1 MTLDAAGI
9 QAIAAV
15 GALMLAMITLIGGW
29 TYWLVRDAERN
40 LRTEMSFHRE
50 ELRLYREEMDRL
62 REDMREQLQRMREEM
77 DRLRED
83 MRRDM
88 DRFREDMREEM
99 DRLRED
105 MREESARIRDDMQL
119 IRDELRRN
127 HREVLTLLEGHTHDA
142 GGNAMFRRLPDA
154 ADS

>member
-1 MTLDAAGI
+1 MIITLDAAGI

-15 GALMLAMITLIGGW
+15 GAPMLVLIGGW

-50 ELRLYREEMDRL
+50 ELRLYREEMERL
-62 REDMREQLQRMREEM
+62 REDMDRSRADMRENM
-77 DRLRED
+77 DRIRED
-83 MRRDM
+83 M
-88 DRFREDMREEM
+88 
-99 DRLRED
+99 
-105 MREESARIRDDMQL
+105 
-119 IRDELRRN
+119 RRN

-142 GGNAMFRRLPDA
+142 DGNAVFRRLPDA

>member
-62 REDMREQLQRMREEM
+62 REDMRRE
-77 DRLRED
+77 
-83 MRRDM
+83 M

-99 DRLRED
+99 GRFRED
-105 MREESARIRDDMQL
+105 MREETARIRQDM
-119 IRDELRRN
+119 DRN

-142 GGNAMFRRLPDA
+142 DGNAVFRRLPDA
-154 ADS
+154 ADG

>member
-9 QAIAAV
+9 QAIAAG

-50 ELRLYREEMDRL
+50 ELRLYRE
-62 REDMREQLQRMREEM
+62 QL
-77 DRLRED
+77 
-83 MRRDM
+83 
-88 DRFREDMREEM
+88 DRFREDM
-99 DRLRED
+99 DRIRED
-105 MREESARIRDDMQL
+105 M
-119 IRDELRRN
+119 RRN
-127 HREVLTLLEGHTHDA
+127 HREVLTLMEGHTHAAD
-142 GGNAMFRRLPDA
+142 GNAVFRRLPDA

>member
-50 ELRLYREEMDRL
+50 ELRLYREEMDRF
-62 REDMREQLQRMREEM
+62 REDIREEMDRFREDIREEMQRMREEM
-77 DRLRED
+77 REETARIRED
-83 MRRDM
+83 M
-88 DRFREDMREEM
+88 
-99 DRLRED
+99 
-105 MREESARIRDDMQL
+105 S
-119 IRDELRRN
+119 RN

-142 GGNAMFRRLPDA
+142 DGNAVFRRLPDA

>member
-1 MTLDAAGI
+1 MTLDVAGI

-40 LRTEMSFHRE
+40 LRTEMSFHHE

-62 REDMREQLQRMREEM
+62 REDMREQLQRMREDM

-88 DRFREDMREEM
+88 DRF
-99 DRLRED
+99 RED

>member
-62 REDMREQLQRMREEM
+62 REDMRREMDRFREDIREEMDRFREDIREEMQRMREEM
-77 DRLRED
+77 REEAARIRED
-83 MRRDM
+83 MG
-88 DRFREDMREEM
+88 
-99 DRLRED
+99 
-105 MREESARIRDDMQL
+105 
-119 IRDELRRN
+119 RN

-142 GGNAMFRRLPDA
+142 DGNAVFRRLPDA

>member
-50 ELRLYREEMDRL
+50 ELRLYRGEMGRFREDIRQEMDHFRGDMREDMNRI
-62 REDMREQLQRMREEM
+62 REDMRQETARI
-77 DRLRED
+77 RED
-83 MRRDM
+83 MN
-88 DRFREDMREEM
+88 
-99 DRLRED
+99 
-105 MREESARIRDDMQL
+105 
-119 IRDELRRN
+119 RN
-127 HREVLTLLEGHTHDA
+127 HREVPTLMEGHTHDA
-142 GGNAMFRRLPDA
+142 DGNAAFRRLPDA
-154 ADS
+154 ADG

>member
-62 REDMREQLQRMREEM
+62 REDMRREMDRFREDIREEMQRMREEM
-77 DRLRED
+77 REEAARIRED
-83 MRRDM
+83 MG
-88 DRFREDMREEM
+88 
-99 DRLRED
+99 
-105 MREESARIRDDMQL
+105 
-119 IRDELRRN
+119 RN

-142 GGNAMFRRLPDA
+142 DGNAVFRRLPDA

>member
-50 ELRLYREEMDRL
+50 ELRLYREGLDRI
-62 REDMREQLQRMREEM
+62 REDMREQMQRMREE
-77 DRLRED
+77 
-83 MRRDM
+83 M

-99 DRLRED
+99 SRFRED
-105 MREESARIRDDMQL
+105 MREETARIREDM
-119 IRDELRRN
+119 DRN

-142 GGNAMFRRLPDA
+142 DGNAVFRRLPDA

>member
-62 REDMREQLQRMREEM
+62 REDMRRE
-77 DRLRED
+77 
-83 MRRDM
+83 M

-99 DRLRED
+99 GRFRED
-105 MREESARIRDDMQL
+105 MREETARIRQDM
-119 IRDELRRN
+119 DRN

-142 GGNAMFRRLPDA
+142 DGNAVFRRLPDA

>member
-62 REDMREQLQRMREEM
+62 REDM

-83 MRRDM
+83 MRREM
-88 DRFREDMREEM
+88 DRFREDIREEMQRMREEM
-99 DRLRED
+99 REEAARIRED
-105 MREESARIRDDMQL
+105 MS
-119 IRDELRRN
+119 RN

-142 GGNAMFRRLPDA
+142 DGNAVFRRLPDA

>member
-50 ELRLYREEMDRL
+50 EMRLYREEMDRI
-62 REDMREQLQRMREEM
+62 REDMREQMQRMREE
-77 DRLRED
+77 
-83 MRRDM
+83 M
-88 DRFREDMREEM
+88 DRFREDMREET
-99 DRLRED
+99 RLIRED
-105 MREESARIRDDMQL
+105 MNDIREDLREEM
-119 IRDELRRN
+119 RRN
-127 HREVLTLLEGHTHDA
+127 HREVLALLEGHTHDA
-142 GGNAMFRRLPDA
+142 DGNAVFRRLPDA
-154 ADS
+154 ADC